1 MKHYFYLFSAVT
13 FFYSCTNNQTNQE
26 GAEAE
31 SADSNY
37 LDTAAYYNKIGQQ
50 PKWPNEFDGKS
61 ILLNVNGHYSKAEA
75 DKFNLLSFMGLF
87 YDSSSREYSIKKVL
101 PKGGPLFTVV
111 TSMPGFVPIIAMKSG
126 ERCLFI
132 TNNPYMNKEILHL
145 KSEFEEGFNLEGGK
159 TAGFYR
165 GETYMEIKASHRK
178 LTDNGTEYSF
188 EYRLDL
194 NEKENGLKTIRST
207 QLSYVP
213 SFDDCNV
220 NMVFVG
226 DLDGDGIQDW
236 VINNCRKYTESEE
249 CMVLFSTKAS
259 GNGTPKPIAQIQ
271 VGQEWAE
278 GC

>member
-1 MKHYFYLFSAVT
+1 MKHYFYLFAIIA
-13 FFYSCTNNQTNQE
+13 FCFSCTNNQTNQE

-31 SADSNY
+31 STDSNY
-37 LDTAAYYNKIGQQ
+37 LDTAAYYAQLNQQ
-50 PKWPNEFDGKS
+50 FKWPNEFDGKS
-61 ILLNVNGHYSKAEA
+61 ILLNINGKFSQDEA
-75 DKFNLLSFMGLF
+75 QKYNQLSFMGLF
-87 YDSSSREYSIKKVL
+87 YDSSSSEYSFKKVV
-101 PKGGPLFTVV
+101 PQSSQLFTVIS
-111 TSMPGFVPIIAMKSG
+111 SMPGHVPNIKLKMG

-132 TNNPYMNKEILHL
+132 TNNPYMTKEIIHL
-145 KSEFEEGFNLEGGK
+145 KSEFEEGFNLEAGK
-159 TAGFYR
+159 TAGFYK
-165 GETYMEIKASHRK
+165 GETFMEIKASDRK
-178 LTDNGTEYSF
+178 LTDQGREYSF

-194 NEKENGLKTIRST
+194 NEKENGIKTIKST

-213 SFDDCNV
+213 TFDDCNV

-259 GNGTPKPIAQIQ
+259 NNGTPKPIAQMQ
-271 VGQEWAE
+271 VGKEWE

>member
-1 MKHYFYLFSAVT
+1 MKHYLYLIAAITSVF
-13 FFYSCTNNQTNQE
+13 SCTNNQTNQE

-37 LDTAAYYNKIGQQ
+37 FDTAAYYDKIGQQ
-50 PKWPNEFDGKS
+50 TKWPIEFDSKS
-61 ILLNVNGHYSKAEA
+61 ILLNANGHYSKEEA
-75 DKFNLLSFMGLF
+75 NKYNQLTFMGLY
-87 YDSSSREYSIKKVL
+87 YDSAIKEYSFKKVM
-101 PKGGPLFTVV
+101 PQKDQLFTVV
-111 TSMPGFVPIIAMKSG
+111 SSMPGYIPYMSLKPG

-165 GETYMEIKASHRK
+165 GETYMEIKASDRK

-236 VINNCRKYTESEE
+236 VINNCRKYTESEQ

-259 GNGTPKPIAQIQ
+259 AKGTPKPIAEMQA
-271 VGQEWAE
+271 GQEWGE

>member
-1 MKHYFYLFSAVT
+1 MKHYFYLFAIIA
-13 FFYSCTNNQTNQE
+13 FCFSCTNNQANQE

-31 SADSNY
+31 SIDSNY
-37 LDTAAYYNKIGQQ
+37 LDTAAYYAQLNEQS
-50 PKWPNEFDGKS
+50 KWPNEFDGKS
-61 ILLNVNGHYSKAEA
+61 TLLNINGKFSQDEA
-75 DKFNLLSFMGLF
+75 QKYNQLSFMGLF
-87 YDSSSREYSIKKVL
+87 YDSSSKEYSLKKVV
-101 PKGGPLFTVV
+101 PQSSQLFTVIS
-111 TSMPGFVPIIAMKSG
+111 SMPGYVPSIKLKMG

-132 TNNPYMNKEILHL
+132 TNNPYMTKEIIHL
-145 KSEFEEGFNLEGGK
+145 KSEFEEGFNLEAGK
-159 TAGFYR
+159 TAGFYK
-165 GETYMEIKASHRK
+165 GETFMEIKASDRK
-178 LTDNGTEYSF
+178 LTDQGREYSF

-194 NEKENGLKTIRST
+194 NEKENGIKTIKST

-213 SFDDCNV
+213 TFDDCNV

-259 GNGTPKPIAQIQ
+259 NNGTPKPIAQMQ
-271 VGQEWAE
+271 VGNEWE

>member
-1 MKHYFYLFSAVT
+1 MKHYLYLIAAITSVF
-13 FFYSCTNNQTNQE
+13 SCTNNQTNQE

-37 LDTAAYYNKIGQQ
+37 LDTAAYYEKIGQQ
-50 PKWPNEFDGKS
+50 SKWPNEFDDKS
-61 ILLNVNGHYSKAEA
+61 ILLNVNGHYSKEEA
-75 DKFNLLSFMGLF
+75 DKFNQLSFMGLF
-87 YDSSSREYSIKKVL
+87 YDSSIREYSFKKVM
-101 PKGGPLFTVV
+101 PQNDQLFTVIS
-111 TSMPGFVPIIAMKSG
+111 SMTAYVPILSLKSG
-126 ERCLFI
+126 ERCLFM
-132 TNNPYMNKEILHL
+132 TNNSFMKKEIVHL

-165 GETYMEIKASHRK
+165 GETYMEIKASDRK
-178 LTDNGTEYSF
+178 LTDHGTEYSF

-194 NEKENGLKTIRST
+194 KEKENGLKTIKST
-207 QLSYVP
+207 QLSYIP
-213 SFDDCNV
+213 TFDDCNV

-249 CMVLFSTKAS
+249 CMVLYSTKAS

-271 VGQEWAE
+271 VGQEWGE

>member
-1 MKHYFYLFSAVT
+1 MKHYFYLFTAIVLT
-13 FFYSCTNNQTNQE
+13 TSCSNNQTNLE
-26 GAEAE
+26 GAEA
-31 SADSNY
+31 DGLDTNY
-37 LDTAAYYNKIGQQ
+37 FDTAAYYNKIGQQ
-50 PKWPNEFDGKS
+50 SKWPNVFDNKC
-61 ILLNVNGHYSKAEA
+61 ILLNVNGHYSKEEA
-75 DKFNLLSFMGLF
+75 DRYNKMTFMGLF
-87 YDSSSREYSIKKVL
+87 FDSTSSEYSFKEVLSREGL
-101 PKGGPLFTVV
+101 LFTVV
-111 TSMPGFVPIIAMKSG
+111 TSMPGYVPIISLKPN

-132 TNNPYMNKEILHL
+132 TNNPYMSKEMSHL

-165 GETYMEIKASHRK
+165 GETYMEIKASDKK

-194 NEKENGLKTIRST
+194 NEKENGLKTIKST
-207 QLSYVP
+207 QLSYIP
-213 SFDDCNV
+213 AFDDCNV

-236 VINNCRKYTESEE
+236 VIKNFRKYTESEE

-259 GNGTPKPIAQIQ
+259 ANGTPKPIAQMQ
-271 VGQEWAE
+271 VGQEWE

>member
-1 MKHYFYLFSAVT
+1 MKHYLYLIAAITSVF
-13 FFYSCTNNQTNQE
+13 SCTNNQANLE

-37 LDTAAYYNKIGQQ
+37 FDTAAYYNKIGQQ
-50 PKWPNEFDGKS
+50 SKWPNEFDSKS
-61 ILLNVNGHYSKAEA
+61 ILLNANGHYSKEEA

-87 YDSSSREYSIKKVL
+87 YDSSSREYSFRKVL
-101 PKGGPLFTVV
+101 PKDGPIFTVV
-111 TSMPGFVPIIAMKSG
+111 TSMRGYVPIIAMKSG

-165 GETYMEIKASHRK
+165 GETYMEIKASDRK
-178 LTDNGTEYSF
+178 LTDHGTEYSF

-194 NEKENGLKTIRST
+194 NEKENGLRTIKST
-207 QLSYVP
+207 QLSYIP
-213 SFDDCNV
+213 TFDDCNV

-259 GNGTPKPIAQIQ
+259 GNGTPKPIAEIQ
-271 VGQEWAE
+271 VGQEWGE